1 MKLKLNY
8 KGENL
13 LLSTYNLCHIEGHGD
28 YELFPSKPLALDLRV
43 IAEKQKKY
51 GWEIQG
57 VDERIYMAKKG
68 QVEVTLFPHG
78 RVIIEQLI
86 PDSDEA
92 AMEIVKQMLEA
103 EETKEY

>member
-1 MKLKLNY
+1 VKLQLNY
-8 KGENL
+8 KGEPL

-28 YELFPSKPLALDLRV
+28 YELFPSKPLVLDLSA
-43 IAEKQKKY
+43 IAEKQKKQ

-68 QVEVTLFPHG
+68 TVEVTLFPYG

-86 PDSDEA
+86 PDTDEA
-92 AMEIVKQMLEA
+92 ALDIVKQILDA
-103 EETKEY
+103 ED